1 MLPFFPFILISPV
14 LSDPNGLIAT
24 IASYVPFTSPA
35 ILILRLSLLDQWPWL
50 EIIGAIAVL
59 ILSIWVMIKI
69 AGKIFEVGIR
79 DHHE

>member
-1 MLPFFPFILISPV
+1 MEDMSSTSNFQGMILMLPFFPFILISPV

-59 ILSIWVMIKI
+59 I
-69 AGKIFEVGIR
+69 
-79 DHHE
+79 HHDLLFL